1 MSAADADRQRL
12 TFGGELWTDANGK
25 AMVELA
31 PYLRD
36 RALSYRYQIRPL
48 SRVADVTVAAKLAD
62 GRLLITSN
70 APHLKV
76 AWQVTTCPR
85 RHGRGAGRREQRHPG
100 NASHKEEK
108 Q

>member
-1 MSAADADRQRL
+1 MAAADADRQRL

-25 AMVELA
+25 ATVELA

-36 RALSYRYQIRPL
+36 RAFSYRYQIRPL
-48 SRVADVTVAAKLAD
+48 NRVADVTVAAELAD

-76 AWQVTTCPR
+76 TWQLTACPR
-85 RHGRGAGRREQRHPG
+85 RHDESAGRSEQSQPG
-100 NASHKEEK
+100 STSHREEK